1 MRLPAVRMYIVDDDA
16 SFGRSL
22 KRLLNARGISAD
34 YFGSAQSFLD
44 SVPSSQPGY
53 AVVDVHMPECDGF
66 ELMDKMRDMRFTM
79 RVIVITGQTRV
90 DSRELALQK
99 GALGF
104 LQKPFGLGSLME
116 LIEQDRDG
124 SA

>member
-1 MRLPAVRMYIVDDDA
+1 MYIVDDDA